1 MIVILPGKGDFRM
14 RAGEKI
20 TVCDGAGT
28 DYICELSDLAKDCVK
43 ARVVS
48 KEASQTELSPRLV
61 LFQGMPKKDKM
72 EWIIQK
78 AVELGITAFVSCT
91 PVARS

>member
-1 MIVILPGKGDFRM
+1 MYRFYVDEGAAGGEEIALTGEDYNHIRNVLRM

-48 KEASQTELSPRLV
+48 KEASQPSALS
-61 LFQGMPKKDKM
+61 
-72 EWIIQK
+72 
-78 AVELGITAFVSCT
+78 
-91 PVARS
+91 

>member
-1 MIVILPGKGDFRM
+1 MYRFYVDEGAAGGEEIALTGEDYNHIRNVLRM

-43 ARVVS
+43 ARVV
-48 KEASQTELSPRLV
+48 
-61 LFQGMPKKDKM
+61 
-72 EWIIQK
+72 
-78 AVELGITAFVSCT
+78 
-91 PVARS
+91 